1 MSWDHLRKTKPRRS
15 KPCVSRS
22 RNTPDIAYIMMPADM
37 APSRRVSIYHDG
49 GTRLALDFDIDGDFV
64 VRQASARSYAVRVTI
79 PRRLAHIVPFGLTDV
94 TFKRSADGLEI
105 IEL

>member
-1 MSWDHLRKTKPRRS
+1 MSWDKFNKVRSRRS
-15 KPCVSRS
+15 KACVSRS
-22 RNTPDIAYIMMPADM
+22 RNLPEIAYIMMPADM
-37 APSRRVSIYHDG
+37 APARRVSIYHDG
-49 GTRLALDFDIDGDFV
+49 GSRLALDFGIDGDFV

-79 PRRLAHIVPFGLTDV
+79 PRRLAHVVPFGLTEV